1 MNLLQAPQSIHT
13 TIFIISG
20 VREARPELARAVNK
34 ATRHQW
40 RLMTWRMERDRRHT
54 VEAQTARRR
63 QSLFP
68 NSTNYFY
75 LKLLSKTLTLKYYGE
90 WELEGYL
97 HSVGNAS
104 QQ

>member
-1 MNLLQAPQSIHT
+1 M
-13 TIFIISG
+13 IFIISG
-20 VREARPELARAVNK
+20 VREARTEPARAVNK

-40 RLMTWRMERDRRHT
+40 RLMTWGMERYRRHT

-68 NSTNYFY
+68 NSTNDMTNYFY
-75 LKLLSKTLTLKYYGE
+75 LKLLSKTLTVKYYGE